1 MIKSRLYGIS
11 VIVAVVCLSLVS
23 IIAISNIMSEYNF
36 RNTKFRE
43 ADFPLDID
51 LSKTIFNVGDKI
63 SGIVTI
69 TNRSG
74 KNIDIIS
81 NGAMPCTY
89 LHNIKDTTYIH
100 PERMGRG
107 VAQNLK
113 TDDKM
118 SENFEWIAK
127 ESGTYVLNVHY
138 RIEVNGVELRSE
150 LEDIT
155 IEVS

>member
-69 TNRSG
+69 TNISG
-74 KNIDIIS
+74 KNVAIVS
-81 NGAMPCTY
+81 NGAMPCTELY
-89 LHNIKDTTYIH
+89 NIKDTTRFH
-100 PERMGRG
+100 PERMGR
-107 VAQNLK
+107 VCQNLNAG
-113 TDDKM
+113 DKM
-118 SENFEWIAK
+118 SQVFDWEPK
-127 ESGTYVLNVHY
+127 ESGTYILRVHY
-138 RIEVNGVELRSE
+138 SIEVNGVEFRSE
-150 LEDIT
+150 LEDIIIKVT
-155 IEVS
+155 